1 MLPDIWGLDNRE
13 KLIVKFNSLNQCV
26 DDGEL
31 EYFCGT
37 MARKKELTP
46 LDFFFIG
53 EKFMQQLK
61 TKYGMLL
68 R

>member
-31 EYFCGT
+31 EYFCRT

-46 LDFFFIG
+46 LEFFLL
-53 EKFMQQLK
+53 EKSSCNN
-61 TKYGMLL
+61 
-68 R
+68 